1 MADSLIETN
10 TPSVA
15 SFYKLVR
22 SFALNTA
29 VWDTANRYQTKPD
42 ERYDLTLVS
51 RRVYGRVDEFVTVMA
66 AAGLDSVEQM
76 LPEQLLI
83 LPTEAQLTDMKKQAK
98 FNNLDVNRDAIAA
111 NAIPPE
117 YALLVTR
124 QTIAPTTGN

>member
-1 MADSLIETN
+1 MSASLIETN
-10 TPSVA
+10 TSAVA

-29 VWDTANRYQTKPD
+29 AWDTATRYQTKPD

-66 AAGLDSVEQM
+66 SAGLDSVEQM

-83 LPTEAQLTDMKKQAK
+83 LPTEAQLTDMKNQAK
-98 FNNLDVNRDAIAA
+98 FNNLDINRDAIAA

-124 QTIAPTTGN
+124 QTIAPTT

>member
-83 LPTEAQLTDMKKQAK
+83 LPTEAQLTDMKNQAK
-98 FNNLDVNRDAIAA
+98 FNNLDINRDAIAA

-124 QTIAPTTGN
+124 QTIAPTT